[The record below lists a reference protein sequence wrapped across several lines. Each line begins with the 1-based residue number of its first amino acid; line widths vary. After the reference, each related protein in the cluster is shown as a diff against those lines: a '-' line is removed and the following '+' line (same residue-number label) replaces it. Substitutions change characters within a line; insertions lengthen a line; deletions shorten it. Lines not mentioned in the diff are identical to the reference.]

1 MKKLRYLILSA
12 ALLAAGYGCEDRLNT
27 SPTDSVGSEQIFQSA
42 ESALAAVNG
51 IYRCMYMADWG
62 SSWRAEN
69 GGIMAYILA
78 SDLMGEDHI
87 QNKAGSG
94 WFYYDYSYGIS
105 SDYTYSYGRQG
116 QCWNFFYTLISNANN
131 IIANEGKIQDNP
143 DIADYVVGQAFAIR
157 AYCYLWLVQNFQQC
171 DASLPGVPLYT
182 EPTTIEAKGK
192 GRGTVQDVYDRINE
206 DLEQALARLG
216 GGSGGEQQPLEQ
228 LHPSHIDFYVAQG
241 IKARAL
247 LVQRDYQGAASAA
260 KIAMEKP
267 GVHILPF
274 PETTKIND
282 VSKRNVMWG
291 LAIQSD
297 QSLNSNGV
305 YAHIDAD
312 ANTTYANG
320 AQFLISS
327 WLYNQ
332 IPPTDARLAWWTAPM
347 PESEWVEKS
356 SKKSYVQVKMVHKE
370 ASLGTGDYI
379 LMRVEEMA
387 LVVAEAACHLGDYD
401 TAREYVAMVTSMRDD
416 HYEENLASV
425 PDGSEYN
432 TNTVSTINN
441 LMDYILL
448 QRRIELWGEVSRMHD
463 LQRLG
468 LGVDRTYS
476 YPDNNHSSQKK
487 FAAGDKRFIY
497 AIPLGEFDGNMALD
511 PVKDQN
517 PL

>member
-1 MKKLRYLILSA
+1 MKKLRYLILSV
-12 ALLAAGYGCEDRLNT
+12 ALLAALSGCDDRLNT

-62 SSWRAEN
+62 STWKAEN

-105 SDYTYSYGRQG
+105 SDYTYAYGRQG

-131 IIANEGKIQDNP
+131 IIAHEEKIQDDP
-143 DIADYVVGQAFAIR
+143 VMAAYVVGQAFAIR

-171 DASLPGVPLYT
+171 DPSLPGVPVYT
-182 EPTTIEAKGK
+182 EPTTIDSKGK
-192 GRGTVQDVYDRINE
+192 GRGTVQDVYDLINA
-206 DLEQALARLG
+206 DLEESVARLG
-216 GGSGGEQQPLEQ
+216 GVTKAHPKPLEQ
-228 LHPSHIDFYVAQG
+228 QHPSHIDYYVAQG

-247 LVQRDYQGAASAA
+247 MVQKDYQGAQAA
-260 KIAMEKP
+260 AEIAMEKP
-267 GVHILPF
+267 GVQILPF
-274 PETTKIND
+274 AETAKIND
-282 VSKRNVMWG
+282 VSKKNVMWG

-297 QSLNSNGV
+297 QALSSNGV

-327 WLYNQ
+327 WLYSQ
-332 IPPTDARLAWWTAPM
+332 IPPTDARLAWWTAPL

-370 ASLGTGDYI
+370 ATLGTGDYI

-387 LVVAEAACHLGDYD
+387 LIVAEAACHNGDYD
-401 TAREYVAMVTSMRDD
+401 TAREYVAMVTSMRDPN
-416 HYEENLASV
+416 YEAALAAV
-425 PDGSEYN
+425 PNGSDYN
-432 TNTVSTINN
+432 ANTVSTVNN

-468 LGVDRTYS
+468 LGMDRTYS
-476 YPDNNHSSQKK
+476 YPENNHASQKK
-487 FAAGDKRFIY
+487 YAAGDKRFIY
-497 AIPLGEFDGNMALD
+497 AIPLNEFDGNTALD
-511 PVKDQN
+511 PVADQN

>member
-1 MKKLRYLILSA
+1 MKKLRYLILSV
-12 ALLAAGYGCEDRLNT
+12 ALLAAVPGCDDRLNT

-62 SSWRAEN
+62 STWKAEN

-105 SDYTYSYGRQG
+105 SDYTYAYGRQG

-131 IIANEGKIQDNP
+131 IIAHEDKVQDDP
-143 DIADYVVGQAFAIR
+143 VMAAYVVGQAFAIR

-171 DASLPGVPLYT
+171 DPSLPGVPVYT
-182 EPTTIEAKGK
+182 EPTTIDSKGK
-192 GRGTVQDVYDRINE
+192 GRGTVQDVYDLINA
-206 DLEQALARLG
+206 DLEEALDRLG
-216 GGSGGEQQPLEQ
+216 GVTEAYPEPLEQ
-228 LHPSHIDFYVAQG
+228 QHPSHIDYYVAQG

-247 LVQRDYQGAASAA
+247 MVQKDYREAESAA
-260 KIAMEKP
+260 KIALGKP
-267 GVHILPF
+267 GVQILPF
-274 PETTKIND
+274 AETAKIND
-282 VSKRNVMWG
+282 VSKKNVMWG

-297 QSLNSNGV
+297 QALGSNGV

-327 WLYNQ
+327 WLYSQ
-332 IPPTDARLAWWTAPM
+332 IPPTDARLAWWTAPL
-347 PESEWVEKS
+347 PERAWVEKS

-370 ASLGTGDYI
+370 ATLGTGDYI

-387 LVVAEAACHLGDYD
+387 LIVAEAACHNGDYE
-401 TAREYVAMVTSMRDD
+401 TAREYVAMVTSMRDPN
-416 HYEENLASV
+416 YEAALAAV
-425 PDGSEYN
+425 PDGSDYN
-432 TNTVSTINN
+432 ANTVSTVNN

-468 LGVDRTYS
+468 LGMDRTYS
-476 YPDNNHSSQKK
+476 YPENNHASQKK

-497 AIPLGEFDGNMALD
+497 AIPLNEFDGNTALD
-511 PVKDQN
+511 PVADQN